1 MHYYYTLNIPGSY
14 ANFSQRYIGNGDS
27 FNATNQFTV
36 AINDN
41 SIWNSTTNFDGT
53 SNGIS
58 YVTSGE
64 AMPWTITSNDF
75 SRWPWYTDFVHS
87 DTVSFNN
94 YTTSIDLGVWG
105 ADQSFTLSYIIL
117 SSVSVNAPDSCSYS
131 CFSFSAGIND
141 PSSLSGVPVLGN
153 NVTTVTPS
161 AVPVPAAVWLF
172 GSGLLG
178 LFGTQRR
185 KEYDRTAD

>member
-1 MHYYYTLNIPGSY
+1 MIFHVGLGILILYTVIPL
-14 ANFSQRYIGNGDS
+14 
-27 FNATNQFTV
+27 V
-36 AINDN
+36 L
-41 SIWNSTTNFDGT
+41 TTT
-53 SNGIS
+53 QPLL
-58 YVTSGE
+58 T
-64 AMPWTITSNDF
+64 
-75 SRWPWYTDFVHS
+75 
-87 DTVSFNN
+87 
-94 YTTSIDLGVWG
+94 WG
-105 ADQSFTLSYIIL
+105 FL